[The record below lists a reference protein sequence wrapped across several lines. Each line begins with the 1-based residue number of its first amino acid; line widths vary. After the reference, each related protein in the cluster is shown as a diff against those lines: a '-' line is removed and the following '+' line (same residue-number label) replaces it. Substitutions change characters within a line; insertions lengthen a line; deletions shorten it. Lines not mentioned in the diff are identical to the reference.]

1 MKILVAMVATSTLLL
16 AVSPARA
23 EVLYP
28 LPCRVYADTDFI
40 QIPGQCGTVLRSYP
54 RRLFVRAARQ
64 SPYYCGPYY

>member
-1 MKILVAMVATSTLLL
+1 MKILVAMATSTLLL

-28 LPCRVYADTDFI
+28 RPCRVYVDTDFI

-64 SPYYCGPYY
+64 PSYYCAPYY